1 MLHDNDMDA
10 IFQALANE
18 NRRRILDLV
27 KASPGI
33 TVGKL
38 AAEFDVS
45 RVAVMK
51 HLRVLED
58 SDLLV
63 SEKDGRSRRFYFNAV
78 PIQLIYDR
86 WTTEYNAYWSGSLT
100 RLKYAAETR
109 EQDKNGGHNKGQK
122 K

>member
-63 SEKDGRSRRFYFNAV
+63 SEKDGRSRRLYFNAV

-86 WTTEYNAYWSGSLT
+86 WTTEYSAYWSGSLT

-109 EQDKNGGHNKGQK
+109 EQDKNGGNNKGQK

>member
-1 MLHDNDMDA
+1 MDA

-18 NRRRILDLV
+18 SRRRVLDLV

-58 SDLLV
+58 ADLLV
-63 SEKDGRSRRFYFNAV
+63 SEKDGRSRRLYFNAV

-86 WTTEYNAYWSGSLT
+86 WTTEYSAYWSGSLT
-100 RLKYAAETR
+100 RLKYAAEMR
-109 EQDKNGGHNKGQK
+109 ERDEKTGKKKGQEK
-122 K
+122 